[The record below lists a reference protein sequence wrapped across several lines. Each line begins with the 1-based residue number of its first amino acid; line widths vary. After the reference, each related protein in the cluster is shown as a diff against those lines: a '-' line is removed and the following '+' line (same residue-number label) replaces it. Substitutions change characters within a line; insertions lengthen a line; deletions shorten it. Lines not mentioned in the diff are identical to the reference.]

1 MNQDSLDS
9 RPLDL
14 RELLRVLW
22 RRRLLLVA
30 PWLVAIVAGV
40 AAALLLPPIYESS
53 VTLVLERPSTLPEN
67 LSGMVATVTPGAQA
81 EIMRE
86 QVRSSVFLSSVITAA
101 GLRQDP
107 ATHAWAIKQAR
118 RYPGLSEN
126 EAVDAFFIDYLRS
139 AITIKVGKANVFQLT
154 VGDRYPD
161 RAQRLVEAVANQF
174 LLSSKAAQIEA
185 LRRTHQFS
193 SEQQQV
199 YKDKL
204 EEAES
209 RLEAFR
215 RRVLASTV
223 VGSPVTATNVATART
238 LADQARLEADDLQQ
252 RMAGLRGQIASHS
265 AAARELSTPE
275 VNALAGQMASL
286 ERQLASTSLSDPRG
300 DATNSIKLSIVRKH
314 GELVTETAL
323 TAARALPDLPA
334 VVRDALVD
342 YRVAQAN
349 LAGVQTRREWLD
361 RQIAAYE
368 RNVVMSP
375 ENDIELTRLSQEVE
389 SHRVLY
395 NSFVQQSSASQ
406 IAEAFQNA
414 KLSGQ
419 FIVIEPARRP
429 GAPARPNRP
438 VLIMLAIIA
447 GGVIGA
453 GTVLVVEHHDESMRN
468 AEEVENLLG
477 LPVLGAIPRVAEL
490 QAQRRRSNP
499 FTAAAAGVPTP
510 RGEHGMLHRLK
521 VESPLGLEFRRVY
534 LKLSKARGR
543 ALPQTIAVTSATRG
557 EGKTTATACLAI
569 TLARELRQKVL
580 LVDFDL
586 RSPALHRALGLPSSS
601 WGLAQ
606 VLAQRHFDERFVRA
620 TVLPHLEFLPAGKS
634 DRPAAELIESEVV
647 EWFVREAASRYP
659 LVIIDCAPNLAVPDP
674 LVLGRAVEGMLYVIK
689 AGSTVRKAAE
699 YGVKVQ
705 REARDNILGV
715 LINDAGEILPQY
727 YGYGYRTYG
736 YAGEAAGSDS

>member
-14 RELLRVLW
+14 RELLRVVW
-22 RRRLLLVA
+22 RRRLLLA
-30 PWLVAIVAGV
+30 GPWLVAIVVGV
-40 AAALLLPPIYESS
+40 AASLLLPPIYESS
-53 VTLVLERPSTLPEN
+53 VTLVLERPSALPEN
-67 LSGMVATVTPGAQA
+67 LSGMVATVSPAGQA

-86 QVRSSVFLSSVITAA
+86 QVKSSVFLASVITAA

-107 ATHAWAIKQAR
+107 AARAWALQQAK
-118 RYPGLSEN
+118 RYPGLPEN
-126 EAVDAFFIDYLRS
+126 EAVDAFFIDYLRT
-139 AITIKVGKANVFQLT
+139 AITIKVGKANVFQVT

-161 RAQRLVEAVANQF
+161 RAQRLVEAVANHF

-185 LRRTHQFS
+185 LRRTYQFS
-193 SEQQQV
+193 SEQQRI

-204 EEAES
+204 EETEG
-209 RLEAFR
+209 RLETFK
-215 RRVLASTV
+215 RRVLATTV
-223 VGSPVTATNVATART
+223 VGSPVTETNVALART

-252 RMAGLRGQIASHS
+252 RVAGLRGQVGSHGASVR
-265 AAARELSTPE
+265 ALSTPE

-300 DATNSIKLSIVRKH
+300 DATNSIKLSLVRKH

-323 TAARALPDLPA
+323 TAVRVLPELPA
-334 VVRDALVD
+334 GVRDELVD

-361 RQIAAYE
+361 RQISAYE

-375 ENDIELTRLSQEVE
+375 ENDIELTRLTQEVE
-389 SHRVLY
+389 RHRALY
-395 NSFVQQSSASQ
+395 NSFLQQSSASQ
-406 IAEAFQNA
+406 IAQAFQDA

-429 GAPARPNRP
+429 GTPARPNRP
-438 VLIMLAIIA
+438 VLILLAIIA
-447 GGVIGA
+447 GGVIGV

-490 QAQRRRSNP
+490 QQRRRSNP

-534 LKLSKARGR
+534 LKLSKTRGR

-557 EGKTTATACLAI
+557 EGKTTAAACLAI

-647 EWFVREAASRYP
+647 EWFVREAGSRYP
-659 LVIIDCAPNLAVPDP
+659 LVIMDCAPNLAVPDP